1 MAILLHLSVLVICLY
16 WLNSSSKSSGALVG
30 ITFTFLGAIVVL
42 FIASFALGNDYLDG
56 LIHLLVV
63 GGSAVAFWVLSII
76 MLLIHARKNDDFGP
90 LLGQLL
96 IVSIVILVPLLIY
109 LLLMNASFKIGG

>member
-1 MAILLHLSVLVICLY
+1 M
-16 WLNSSSKSSGALVG
+16 G
-30 ITFTFLGAIVVL
+30 ITFTFLGAMIVL
-42 FIASFALGNDYLDG
+42 FITSFAIGNDYLDG

-63 GGSAVAFWVLSII
+63 GGSAVAFWILSII
-76 MLLIHARKNDDFGP
+76 MLLIHARKNDDFGS